1 MARLLHILITLPLI
15 ASPLSLLASNTL
27 HAETLS
33 QMDALRL
40 LAKSKAA
47 DAKCQVLPSGDAD
60 ELGSYLARAEVAATQ
75 RGSVQDTQGT
85 IAVGKALGEAA
96 ACNDRTAE
104 EVTDTLD
111 ASRRAMAA
119 VEDPRTMRRQSAASS
134 SRTLARSEDSLSE
147 RLPVTIKGY
156 RQQAFAY
163 YLERRCRHLTSR
175 QARSFWSSIIRQHRA
190 ALRSDGRKAV
200 ATVLRNAEAAADD
213 MSCGVQSRRIVR
225 AEYSQSSAF

>member
-15 ASPLSLLASNTL
+15 ASPLSLLASDAS

-47 DAKCQVLPSGDAD
+47 DAKCRILPSGDAD
-60 ELGSYLARAEVAATQ
+60 ELSSYLARAEVAATQ
-75 RGSVQDTQGT
+75 RGSVQDAQGT
-85 IAVGKALGEAA
+85 IAVGKALGETA
-96 ACNDRTAE
+96 ACDGRTAQ

-119 VEDPRTMRRQSAASS
+119 VEDARTARQQSATNSN
-134 SRTLARSEDSLSE
+134 RTQSENSLSA
-147 RLPVTIKGY
+147 RLPVTIKEY

-163 YLERRCRHLTSR
+163 YLERRCRHLSSR
-175 QARSFWSSIIRQHRA
+175 QARSFWSSIVRQHKA
-190 ALRSDGRKAV
+190 ALRNDGGKAV
-200 ATVLRNAEAAADD
+200 AAALRNAEGTADN
-213 MSCGVQSRRIVR
+213 MSCGAQSRRIVR